1 VIKLLQGIKE
11 RLALISRGEARLR
24 LVSEVLLPL
33 LERFL
38 ESLAGRCD
46 ALEGSCLLSER
57 RPGDWATAAGAL
69 QAIRFATPILEDWQ
83 AAPPLLEM
91 ADAARA
97 GFFFALDAQV
107 EVEGLFSA
115 ALARLGKLRAQL
127 EETVQRQVSQEFA
140 AGCSRYFYER
150 HELRFAPL
158 PAQELPLDVSATF
171 CEPLSLLRA
180 ELEGVE
186 IALPAASVRAIWPRI
201 AYDVEELLFTELVR
215 FVQLSAGG
223 AKQLQRDLEVT
234 ISSFA
239 PFTSRPHAVMR
250 RLHDT
255 CLLLRLEPAER
266 ASLCTTLAGAQQ
278 GFERGVQAQIEEIG
292 IFNLSAAEVREL
304 LVQMHRE

>member
-1 VIKLLQGIKE
+1 
-11 RLALISRGEARLR
+11 
-24 LVSEVLLPL
+24 
-33 LERFL
+33 
-38 ESLAGRCD
+38 
-46 ALEGSCLLSER
+46 
-57 RPGDWATAAGAL
+57 
-69 QAIRFATPILEDWQ
+69 
-83 AAPPLLEM
+83 M
-91 ADAARA
+91 
-97 GFFFALDAQV
+97 
-107 EVEGLFSA
+107 
-115 ALARLGKLRAQL
+115 
-127 EETVQRQVSQEFA
+127 
-140 AGCSRYFYER
+140 
-150 HELRFAPL
+150 
-158 PAQELPLDVSATF
+158 
-171 CEPLSLLRA
+171 
-180 ELEGVE
+180 GVE

-304 LVQMHRE
+304 LV